1 MLYPKRR
8 QTVRVEASSEQ
19 YHIGVGRA
27 KPLPFNQTNLL
38 FQVDVSPFDH
48 HLAQLG
54 RANLRSA
61 SDDIWTCLSPYLASC
76 LTPGLTLYPLPSMAM
91 PNDVWDEISQD
102 IPSASDPFIQ
112 QYLAGRENL
121 INQEKTSRSDASF
134 RNSLSPIAKRA
145 CTIVDRIRSHEQKTI
160 WTPDVEEHMAQTS
173 HERIFPGMMFM
184 FAKDRMESTNL
195 WKIVRKMPKGCLL
208 HSHMDAMVNF
218 DYLLGVLLSTPGI
231 HMSSDRPL
239 KGKDALENAAMNFRY
254 KSSERTDGSLWEESY
269 KPETFILL
277 TKAADEFPDGG
288 RQGFLRWLK
297 SRCTLSTADSHEQHH
312 GIDAIWRRFAKCF
325 IVVATIIHYE
335 PIFRAFLRRLMSQLK
350 SDGVN
355 WVELRFTWPLDYCR
369 DRQEEPEQDY
379 SHMFK
384 VIEEEVARFKASPEG
399 EGFWGLTTIWT
410 TLRSVDTRPL
420 IENMDHCI
428 TTKMEFPHLIA
439 GYDLVGPEDLGKP
452 LVDVLP
458 ELFWFRKQCAQ
469 EGINIPFF
477 FHAGETLGDGNST
490 DSNLFDAI
498 LLGTRRIGHAYS
510 LYKHPLLTD
519 MVKDKRI
526 LIESCPISNEV
537 LRLCGSVLAHPL
549 PALLARGV
557 ACCLCN
563 DDPAMLGQDTAGMS
577 HDFWQALQGWDNL
590 GLAGLGS
597 LAENS
602 VRWAAFEDQEA
613 AAWANDIRQAS
624 LGSGIKAK
632 RLKQWQVEWEQFC
645 LWIVTEFGEEFDPE
659 AETAGA
665 PEAEAQAS

>member
-1 MLYPKRR
+1 
-8 QTVRVEASSEQ
+8 
-19 YHIGVGRA
+19 
-27 KPLPFNQTNLL
+27 
-38 FQVDVSPFDH
+38 
-48 HLAQLG
+48 
-54 RANLRSA
+54 
-61 SDDIWTCLSPYLASC
+61 
-76 LTPGLTLYPLPSMAM
+76 MAM

-112 QYLAGRENL
+112 QYMAGRENL
-121 INQEKTSRSDASF
+121 INQEKTSRSDTSF
-134 RNSLSPIAKRA
+134 RKSLSPIAKRA
-145 CTIVDRIRSHEQKTI
+145 CTIVDRIRSHEHKTV

-173 HERIFPGMMFM
+173 HECIFPGMMFM

-218 DYLLGVLLSTPGI
+218 DYLLDVLLSTPGI

-239 KGKDALENAAMNFRY
+239 RGKDALENAAMNFRY

-269 KPETFILL
+269 KPQTFILL

-297 SRCTLSTADSHEQHH
+297 SRCTLSTTDSHEHHH
-312 GIDAIWRRFAKCF
+312 GIDAIWRKFAKCF

-399 EGFWGLTTIWT
+399 KGFWGLTTIWT
-410 TLRSVDTRPL
+410 TLRSIDTRPL

-428 TTKMEFPHLIA
+428 TTKMEFPHLVA

-510 LYKHPLLTD
+510 LYKHPLLID

-526 LIESCPISNEV
+526 LVESCPISNEV

-624 LGSGIKAK
+624 LGSGIKAE

-645 LWIVTEFGEEFDPE
+645 LWIVTEFGDEFDPE
-659 AETAGA
+659 GETTGA
-665 PEAEAQAS
+665 AEAEAQAS